1 MRILVSGASGLIGS
15 ALIPCLRAK
24 GMEAAVLVRRPAEAD
39 GRDRIHWNPDAN
51 LIDAHSLSGF
61 DAVVH
66 LAGENI
72 ASGRWTPA
80 RKQRIYDSRV
90 KGTALLA
97 AALAS
102 CPAPP
107 KAFLCSSAIGYYG
120 DRGDEVLD
128 ETSMPGRGFLAETCI
143 AWEDAGKMAV
153 DAGIRT
159 VHLRTGVVLS
169 RDAGMLVRLLPPFR
183 LGLGGP
189 LGLGRAWMSWIALE
203 DMVNVILHCMGEDGL
218 RGPVNAVAPNPVT
231 NLEFTRAL
239 ARVLRRPAVF
249 PVPPIVLRLAF
260 GEMAKEL
267 LLSSTRVV
275 PRRLEA
281 SGFTWRRPDMQGV
294 LKSLLQQAEVSGD

>member
-15 ALIPCLRAK
+15 ALIPCLRTK
-24 GMEAAVLVRRPAEAD
+24 GMEPAVLVRRSAD
-39 GRDRIHWNPDAN
+39 GRSRIHWNPDNN
-51 LIDAHSLSGF
+51 LLDTHSLSGF

-90 KGTALLA
+90 KGTSLLA

-107 KAFLCSSAIGYYG
+107 QVFLCSSAVGYYG
-120 DRGDEVLD
+120 DRGTEVLD
-128 ETSMPGRGFLAETCI
+128 ETSLPGRGFLAETCV
-143 AWEDAGKMAV
+143 AWEAAARPAV
-153 DAGIRT
+153 DGGIRT

-169 RDAGMLVRLLPPFR
+169 PDAGMLARLLPPFR

-203 DMVNVILHCMGEDGL
+203 DMVNVILHCLEKDDL
-218 RGPVNAVAPNPVT
+218 SGPVNAVAPHPVT

-249 PVPPIVLRLAF
+249 PVPPVTLRLAF

-275 PRRLEA
+275 PRQLET
-281 SGFTWRRPDMQGV
+281 SGFAWRHPDMQGA
-294 LKSLLQQAEVSGD
+294 LKSLLQRAAVSGG

>member
-15 ALIPCLRAK
+15 ALILCLRTK
-24 GMEAAVLVRRPAEAD
+24 GMEPAVLVRRSAEAD
-39 GRDRIHWNPDAN
+39 GRSRIHWNPDNN
-51 LIDAHSLSGF
+51 LLDTQSLSGF

>member
-39 GRDRIHWNPDAN
+39 GRDRIHWNPDAH
-51 LIDAHSLSGF
+51 LIDVHSLSGF

-90 KGTALLA
+90 KGTDLLA
-97 AALAS
+97 TALAS

-107 KAFLCSSAIGYYG
+107 KTFLCSSAIGYYG
-120 DRGDEVLD
+120 DRGEEVLD
-128 ETSMPGRGFLAETCI
+128 ETALPGRGFLAETCV
-143 AWEDAGKMAV
+143 AWEAAARPAA

-169 RDAGMLVRLLPPFR
+169 RDAGMLARLLPPFR

-189 LGLGRAWMSWIALE
+189 LGLGKAWMSWIALE
-203 DMVNVILHCMGEDGL
+203 DMIRVILHCLEGEGAS
-218 RGPVNAVAPNPVT
+218 GPVNAVAPHPVT
-231 NLEFTRAL
+231 NREFTRAL
-239 ARVLRRPAVF
+239 AGVLRRPAVF
-249 PVPPIVLRLAF
+249 PVPPVALRLAF
-260 GEMAKEL
+260 GEMAREL

-275 PRRLEA
+275 PHRLEA
-281 SGFTWRRPDMQGV
+281 AGFTWRHPDMQGA
-294 LKSLLQQAEVSGD
+294 LKSLLG